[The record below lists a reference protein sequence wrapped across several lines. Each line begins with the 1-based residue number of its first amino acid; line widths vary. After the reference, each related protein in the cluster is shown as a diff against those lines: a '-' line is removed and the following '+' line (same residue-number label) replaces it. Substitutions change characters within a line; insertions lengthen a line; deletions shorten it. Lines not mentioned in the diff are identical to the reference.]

1 MSTPGAPA
9 AYTCP
14 FCRMSSEGA
23 SQTCQFCGAP
33 VDVKLRV
40 TDSGW
45 LEQPAIRDMA
55 RIRFGHST
63 CQITGTY
70 VPVAEMTL
78 HDEDWVWFSHH
89 ALLHNDLNVSLNN
102 LPMKGGWKRM
112 RAGLPLV
119 MMWAKGPGNIGFSA
133 SEPGETLA
141 VPLEPG
147 RVIDVVEH
155 SFLVATGNVQYDW
168 QNASVWFTTGTGDET
183 EWHYPV
189 GQTMDRFAATGG
201 NGLLLLH
208 APGNTFIRDL
218 RSDERILIQ
227 PSALVWKDQSVNMF
241 LHFEYPGGQYWY
253 SSARWQAKTTWL
265 ALQGP
270 GRVAIKSV
278 YERPE
283 PTGWVTRHSG
293 ATETSWGSGGQQ
305 SGVLGQALSSGRGV
319 LGGLLG
325 GALGFVIDT
334 VLDDD

>member
-14 FCRMSSEGA
+14 FCRMSSAGA

-55 RIRFGHST
+55 RIRFGRST

-70 VPVAEMTL
+70 VPVAEMAL
-78 HDEDWVWFSHH
+78 HDDDWVWFSHH
-89 ALLHNDLNVSLNN
+89 ALLHNDVNVSLNN

-119 MMWAKGPGNIGFSA
+119 MMWAKGPGNIAFSA

-168 QNASVWFTTGTGDET
+168 QNASVWFTTGSGDDT

-189 GQTMDRFAATGG
+189 GQTIDRFAATGG

-218 RSDERILIQ
+218 RADERILIQ

-293 ATETSWGSGGQQ
+293 ATETSWGSSGQQ

-325 GALGFVIDT
+325 GAIGIVIDS
-334 VLDDD
+334 VFDD

>member
-1 MSTPGAPA
+1 MSTPGTPA

-23 SQTCQFCGAP
+23 GQTCQYCGAP
-33 VDVKLRV
+33 VDVTLRV

-55 RIRFGHST
+55 RIRFGQST
-63 CQITGTY
+63 CQLTGKY
-70 VPVAEMTL
+70 VPVAEMSL
-78 HDEDWVWFSHH
+78 HDDDWVWFSHH

-119 MMWAKGPGNIGFSA
+119 MMWAKGPGNIAFSA

-141 VPLEPG
+141 VPLAPG
-147 RVIDVVEH
+147 QVIDVVEH
-155 SFLVATGNVQYDW
+155 CFLVATGNVQYDW
-168 QNASVWFTTGTGDET
+168 QNAGVWFTTRSGDDT

-189 GQTMDRFAATGG
+189 GQTMDRFTAVGG

-218 RSDERILIQ
+218 RADERILIQ
-227 PSALVWKDQSVNMF
+227 PSALVWKDQSVAMF
-241 LHFEYPGGQYWY
+241 LHFEYPGGTYWS

-270 GRVAIKSV
+270 GRVAVKSV
-278 YERPE
+278 FERPE
-283 PTGWVTRHSG
+283 PSGTVYQHSG
-293 ATETSWGSGGQQ
+293 ATVTSWGSGGQQ
-305 SGVLGQALSSGRGV
+305 SGLLGPSVARGA

-325 GALGFVIDT
+325 GALGFVIDS
-334 VLDDD
+334 VLNDDD

>member
-1 MSTPGAPA
+1 MSTPETPA

-23 SQTCQFCGAP
+23 SRTCQFCGAP
-33 VDVKLRV
+33 VDVRLRV
-40 TDSGW
+40 TESGW

-55 RIRFGHST
+55 RIRFGRST

-70 VPVAEMTL
+70 VPVAEMAL
-78 HDEDWVWFSHH
+78 HDDDWVWFSHH
-89 ALLHNDLNVSLNN
+89 ALLHRDLDVSLEN

-119 MMWAKGPGNIGFSA
+119 MMWAKGPGNVAFSA

-141 VPLEPG
+141 VPLAPG

-168 QNASVWFTTGTGDET
+168 QNASVWFTTGTGDDT

-189 GQTMDRFAATGG
+189 GQTMDRFVATGG

-208 APGNTFIRDL
+208 APGNTFVRDL
-218 RSDERILIQ
+218 GADERILIQ
-227 PSALVWKDQSVNMF
+227 PSSLVWKDQSVNMF
-241 LHFEYPGGQYWY
+241 LHFEYPGGDYWY

-283 PTGWVTRHSG
+283 PSGIVQQHSG
-293 ATETSWGSGGQQ
+293 ATMTSWGSGRHRNAIMGQ
-305 SGVLGQALSSGRGV
+305 SFSGRAA

-325 GALGFVIDT
+325 GALGFVIDS
-334 VLDDD
+334 LDDD

>member
-1 MSTPGAPA
+1 MSTPAAPA

-14 FCRMSSEGA
+14 FCRMSSQGA
-23 SQTCQFCGAP
+23 GHTCQFCGAP
-33 VDVKLRV
+33 VDVRLRV

-70 VPVAEMTL
+70 VPVAEMAL
-78 HDEDWVWFSHH
+78 HDDDWVWFSHH
-89 ALLHNDLNVSLNN
+89 ALLHRDLNVSLDN

-119 MMWAKGPGNIGFSA
+119 MMWAKGPGNIAFSA

-141 VPLEPG
+141 VPLAPG

-155 SFLVATGNVQYDW
+155 TFLVATGNVQYDW
-168 QNASVWFTTGTGDET
+168 QNASVWFTTGTGDDT

-189 GQTMDRFAATGG
+189 GQTMDRFVATGG

-218 RSDERILIQ
+218 RADERILIQ
-227 PSALVWKDQSVNMF
+227 PSSLVWKDQSVNMF
-241 LHFEYPGGQYWY
+241 LHFEYPGGEYWY

-283 PTGWVTRHSG
+283 PSGIVQQHSG
-293 ATETSWGSGGQQ
+293 ATVTSWGSGGRT
-305 SGVLGQALSSGRGV
+305 SALGQSFSGRGA

-325 GALGFVIDT
+325 GALGFVIDSM
-334 VLDDD
+334 LDDD

>member
-1 MSTPGAPA
+1 MSTPGTPA

-23 SQTCQFCGAP
+23 GKTCRFCGAP

-55 RIRFGHST
+55 RIRFGQST

-70 VPVAEMTL
+70 VPVAEMSL
-78 HDEDWVWFSHH
+78 QDDDWVWFSHH
-89 ALLHNDLNVSLNN
+89 ALLHNDLNVSMAN

-119 MMWAKGPGNIGFSA
+119 MMWAKGPGNIAFSA

-141 VPLEPG
+141 VPLVPG

-155 SFLVATGNVQYDW
+155 SFLVATGTVQYDW
-168 QNASVWFTTGTGDET
+168 QNASVWFTTGTGDDK

-189 GQTMDRFAATGG
+189 GQTMDRFAAVGG

-218 RSDERILIQ
+218 RADERILIQ

-283 PTGWVTRHSG
+283 PSGIVQQHSG
-293 ATETSWGSGGQQ
+293 ATVTSWGSGGRT
-305 SGVLGQALSSGRGV
+305 SALGQSYSGGGA

-325 GALGFVIDT
+325 GALGFVIES